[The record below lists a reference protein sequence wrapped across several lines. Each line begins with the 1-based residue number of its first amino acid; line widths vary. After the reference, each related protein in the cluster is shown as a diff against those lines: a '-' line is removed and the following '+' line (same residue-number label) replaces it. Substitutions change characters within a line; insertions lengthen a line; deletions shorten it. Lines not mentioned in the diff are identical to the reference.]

1 MKACIYIRVSTQR
14 QQISGLGLEAQ
25 REICMN
31 YIKQSGKEYVTELF
45 LYLNYFCYLCA
56 KHATPTA

>member
-14 QQISGLGLEAQ
+14 QGLSGLGLESQ

-31 YIKQSGKEYVTELF
+31 YIKQAGMEFVAELF
-45 LYLNYFCYLCA
+45 L
-56 KHATPTA
+56 